1 MPRPGLNKS
10 LLQGAAFNASTMK
23 AVKGYAD
30 LDIRFSTRS
39 LLIEMKQTR
48 FINILRLVVFFA
60 ALSFGHVYAQSSA
73 TSSPSVAEVKTVQN
87 PPTDSRTSQFTI
99 KAFGRTLR
107 LSIKIGTL
115 GIAVIITLAVL
126 LLVAL
131 RFAMVAR
138 WSSKQMAA
146 TNEKLQGEIS
156 QRSKAE
162 EKIKSLNAELEFRV
176 TQRTAQ
182 LQAANDELEA
192 FSYSVSH
199 DLRAPLRHIDGFSQ
213 MMVEDYSDRLDED
226 AVVYLN
232 EIRSAT
238 QEMSQLIDDML
249 LLSSVARSEMHR
261 EMIDLSKL
269 AEEVMS
275 GLKATAKSR
284 KAIIEIEEG
293 LLAWGDKRLLQ
304 IMLSNLLGNA
314 WKFTSKVEQA
324 VISFGREQKDGET
337 AFVVRDNGA
346 GFDMSYSNKLF
357 QAFRRLHR
365 ATEFEGTGIGLATVQ
380 RVVLRHGGRVWAEG
394 EVGSGATF
402 YFTVMDSA
410 VNTYERQ
417 SNPAG

>member
-1 MPRPGLNKS
+1 
-10 LLQGAAFNASTMK
+10 MK
-23 AVKGYAD
+23 P
-30 LDIRFSTRS
+30 
-39 LLIEMKQTR
+39 TR
-48 FINILRLVVFFA
+48 FINILGVVVFFA
-60 ALSFGHVYAQSSA
+60 ALSFGHVQAQSSV
-73 TSSPSVAEVKTVQN
+73 TSSPSVADVKTAQN
-87 PPTDSRTSQFTI
+87 PSSDSRTSQFTI

-115 GIAVIITLAVL
+115 GIAVIITLAL
-126 LLVAL
+126 LSLVAI

-138 WSSKQMAA
+138 RSSRRMAE
-146 TNEKLQGEIS
+146 TNEKLQVEIA

-162 EKIKSLNAELEFRV
+162 EKVKRLNAELEFRV

-182 LQAANDELEA
+182 LQAANKELEA

-213 MMVEDYSDRLDED
+213 MMIEDYSDRLDED
-226 AVVYLN
+226 GIVYLN

-249 LLSSVARSEMHR
+249 LLSNVTRSEMHR
-261 EMIDLSKL
+261 ELIDLTKL
-269 AEEVMS
+269 AEEVMA
-275 GLKATAKSR
+275 GLKATAKGR

-293 LLAWGDKRLLQ
+293 LSTWGDKRLLQ

-314 WKFTSKVEQA
+314 WKFTSKEEQA
-324 VISFGREQKDGET
+324 IISFRREQKDGET

-346 GFDMSYSNKLF
+346 GFDMNYSNKLF
-357 QAFRRLHR
+357 QAFQRLHR
-365 ATEFEGTGIGLATVQ
+365 VTEFEGTGIGLATVQ

-417 SNPAG
+417 SHPAG